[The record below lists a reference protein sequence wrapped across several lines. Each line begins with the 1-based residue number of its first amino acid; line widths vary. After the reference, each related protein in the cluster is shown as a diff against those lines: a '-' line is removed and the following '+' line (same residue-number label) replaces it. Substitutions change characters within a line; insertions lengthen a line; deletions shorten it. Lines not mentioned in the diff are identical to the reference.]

1 MCVLV
6 SYLEVYTQSCK
17 VPKFLVLPNCSG
29 LNREN
34 GEKYRF
40 KAKVG
45 KSMRNNRDAPGPEQP
60 SRYPPST
67 YKSARIYIMTFW
79 NTDFIPAGQTGRSGF
94 GFCRDGTGSESRA
107 GGAFGALFG
116 CFLFGLPQLMNG
128 RFQFERE

>member
-79 NTDFIPAGQTGRSGF
+79 NTDFIPAGQTGPDLGF
-94 GFCRDGTGSESRA
+94 AGMVPDLNRA
-107 GGAFGALFG
+107 LGARLELCLGAFYLVYH
-116 CFLFGLPQLMNG
+116 N
-128 RFQFERE
+128 